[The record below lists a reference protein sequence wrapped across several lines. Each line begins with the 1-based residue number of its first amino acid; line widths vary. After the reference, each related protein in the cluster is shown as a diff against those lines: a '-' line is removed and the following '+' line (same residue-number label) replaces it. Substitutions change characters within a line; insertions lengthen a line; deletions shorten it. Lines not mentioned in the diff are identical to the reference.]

1 MITLELD
8 AFHFSG
14 NRSVWNNQKLRLP
27 LSPHQL
33 QADADALRRISRT
46 GEQAKAKQMAALDD
60 ILAFDDAGAADDID
74 ARHARGQHR
83 VRLLGAEANA
93 PALQE
98 AAPWLSWA
106 DSAGTP
112 TLPLGEVLLLSGKW
126 LVAPAAL
133 AETWDVHRGPWGPHG
148 TLSRTWAK
156 IMAAAAE
163 PCTRT
168 WRPRR

>member
-8 AFHFSG
+8 AFHLSG

-33 QADADALRRISRT
+33 QADAVALRRISRT
-46 GEQAKAKQMAALDD
+46 GEQAKATQMAALDD
-60 ILAFDDAGAADDID
+60 ILAFDDAGTADDID

-106 DSAGTP
+106 DSAGILARQ
-112 TLPLGEVLLLSGKW
+112 LP
-126 LVAPAAL
+126 
-133 AETWDVHRGPWGPHG
+133 RGPLRWRELPQSKSPKSV
-148 TLSRTWAK
+148 TLFVTV
-156 IMAAAAE
+156 
-163 PCTRT
+163 
-168 WRPRR
+168 